1 MTEELGNTQLRIYG
15 DETYKLHFYGG
26 LLTVYR
32 VTQENDEEV
41 LTPTLV
47 QPWKTIPNGTRQ
59 SFKDVS
65 DAFDWFDS
73 YMNR

>member
-15 DETYKLHFYGG
+15 EETYKLHFYGG

-41 LTPTLV
+41 
-47 QPWKTIPNGTRQ
+47 
-59 SFKDVS
+59 
-65 DAFDWFDS
+65 
-73 YMNR
+73 